1 MPAELTPAEALACL
15 EGRLQVTVD
24 DGLFEVA
31 DALAVLAAA
40 VEDAERQPAT
50 DCPACG
56 WQGDQEAMD
65 CEAAYEKATGRKLE
79 PGDKEFLAFRAG
91 WIAGHTRG
99 KAPSPTP
106 GEVDEAIRFFEEA
119 VNCAEDS
126 PYAECSDCGCV
137 SPNAT
142 PMHHR
147 DCETARHLATLRA
160 ALPAQGWRRESP
172 TEPGFYWRSW
182 CRHVSLEKVAKC
194 TGDDGWYLGLVDEYG
209 DEEPFEEGGWWMPA
223 SVPTPPH
230 AEPGESPDAEGRG

>member
-91 WIAGHTRG
+91 WIAGHTRAAQP

-106 GEVDEAIRFFEEA
+106 GEVPSPMIDLLNAVSFYLNHRSQTAFQSLVERYHEA
-119 VNCAEDS
+119 NDS
-126 PYAECSDCGCV
+126 
-137 SPNAT
+137 
-142 PMHHR
+142 
-147 DCETARHLATLRA
+147 LATLRA